1 MPTAFIDPPL
11 KLDRISTLPSEVE
24 STLRPL
30 KTGKAAGSDSVNNII
45 LKELAPPLSSSM
57 SDLFNFSLAS
67 GKVPASWKQA
77 NVTPIFKKD
86 NPSDVVNYRP
96 ISLLNTIGKVLEKI
110 IHKHVYNFFH
120 EHHVVTTLQSGFVPG
135 DSTVN
140 QLADVYNTFCKALD
154 GGKEVR
160 TIFCDISHAFDRM
173 WHKGLVYKR
182 KAAGISGSLLCWLTD
197 SLDNRKQ
204 RVVLP
209 GGISDWTD
217 IKAGAP
223 QGSILEP
230 LLFLLYINDIVEY
243 IQYLSHYLQTILAST
258 L

>member
-1 MPTAFIDPPL
+1 MPTAFIDPPF

-30 KTGKAAGSDSVNNII
+30 KTGKAAGPYSINNII
-45 LKELAPPLSSSM
+45 LKELAQPLSSPV

-67 GKVPASWKQA
+67 GKVPASWKHA

-110 IHKHVYNFFH
+110 IHKNVYNFSH
-120 EHHVVTTLQSGFVPG
+120 EHHVVTTLESGFFPG

-154 GGKEVR
+154 DGKEVR
-160 TIFCDISHAFDRM
+160 AISLRH
-173 WHKGLVYKR
+173 
-182 KAAGISGSLLCWLTD
+182 
-197 SLDNRKQ
+197 
-204 RVVLP
+204 
-209 GGISDWTD
+209 
-217 IKAGAP
+217 
-223 QGSILEP
+223 
-230 LLFLLYINDIVEY
+230 
-243 IQYLSHYLQTILAST
+243 
-258 L
+258 